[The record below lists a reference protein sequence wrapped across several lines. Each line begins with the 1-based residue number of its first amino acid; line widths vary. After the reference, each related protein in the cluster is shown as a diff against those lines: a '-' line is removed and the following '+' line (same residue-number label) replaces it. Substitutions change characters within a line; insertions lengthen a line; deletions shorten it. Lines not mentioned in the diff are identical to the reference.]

1 MLMQC
6 INNIRCGGSIIDE
19 LTCGEIYEVSEPF
32 TLYNDNNDT
41 YRKVWHADCGIH
53 LCTVYSWRFAPINT
67 TLSEYQRERSV
78 I

>member
-1 MLMQC
+1 MLMRC
-6 INNIRCGGSIIDE
+6 TNNIRGDGSIIDE

-32 TLYNDNNDT
+32 ILHNDT
-41 YRKVWHADCGIH
+41 YRKVRHANRPIH
-53 LCTVYSWRFAPINT
+53 LCTVYSWRFIPINNI